1 MTGMPPATD
10 RPVVAAP
17 LLVIG
22 AGPYGVAIAAH
33 ARARGIDTAIVGRP
47 MRLWREHMPAGMFLR
62 SGPDWHLDAGG
73 VHTFEAYLRTRGLAA
88 AAIDPLPIEV
98 FLGYTDWFIAATG
111 LVIRDDVVTRL
122 SRAGGRFVADLA
134 GGGRVVAERVVAA
147 TGIAPFQRR
156 PAWAADLPAAV
167 VTHTCDLVDFAPLA
181 ATRVLIVGGRQSA
194 YEWAALAADHGAAAV
209 HVVHRHPTPRFA
221 KVSWRFVDAYVERS
235 IAERG
240 WWRRLPAAEQQAISR
255 RFWEVGR
262 LTLEP
267 WLPAR
272 LPASRVQS
280 HPDAEVASATAAG
293 AGLSVRLSTG
303 RRLDVDRVVLAT
315 GYAPQLAKLDYL
327 APLVGEVAQA
337 DGFPVLDEGFQS
349 SVPGLYFTGFAAT
362 RDFGPFFGFT
372 KGCPAAATILVGELM
387 GSG

>member
-1 MTGMPPATD
+1 MTGPPSDPT
-10 RPVVAAP
+10 VAAVS

-33 ARARGIDTAIVGRP
+33 ARARGLDTAIVGRP
-47 MRLWREHMPAGMFLR
+47 MRLWREHMPPGMFLR

-73 VHTFEAYLRTRGLAA
+73 VHTFEAYLGTRGLAA
-88 AAIDPLPIEV
+88 AAVDPVPLDV

-111 LVIRDDVVTRL
+111 LGIRDDIVTRL
-122 SRAGGRFVADLA
+122 RRGGGRFVADLA
-134 GGGRVVAERVVAA
+134 SGGRIVADRVVAA

-156 PAWAADLPAAV
+156 PAWAGGLPAAV
-167 VTHTCDLVDFAPLA
+167 VTHTCDLIDFAPLA
-181 ATRVLIVGGRQSA
+181 GTRVLIVGGRQSA

-209 HVVHRHPTPRFA
+209 HVVHRHPTPRFE
-221 KVSWRFVDAYVERS
+221 KVSWRFVDAYVEQS

-240 WWRRLPAAEQQAISR
+240 WWRRLPAAEQQAIGR

-272 LPASRVQS
+272 LPASRVES
-280 HPDAEVASATAAG
+280 HPDAEVVSATAAG
-293 AGLSVRLSTG
+293 EGVSVRLSTG

-327 APLVGEVAQA
+327 APLVGDVAQA

-372 KGCPAAATILVGELM
+372 KGCPAAATILVRELI
-387 GSG
+387 GAA